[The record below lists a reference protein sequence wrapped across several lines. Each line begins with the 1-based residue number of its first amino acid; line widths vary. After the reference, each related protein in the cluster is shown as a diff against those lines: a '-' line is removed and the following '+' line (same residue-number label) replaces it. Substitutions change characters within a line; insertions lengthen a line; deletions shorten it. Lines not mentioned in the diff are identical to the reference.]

1 MGGSVER
8 VCDAHVLPVTFR
20 LSAPVLTIIMA
31 QECAFGAALKK
42 RDHRAQDS
50 NPANSIK
57 HQIHGVHMGFGEC
70 RFKGAIRC

>member
-1 MGGSVER
+1 MVRGVER

-31 QECAFGAALKK
+31 QECAFGAVLKK
-42 RDHRAQDS
+42 RDQHAQDD
-50 NPANSIK
+50 NPANSTK
-57 HQIHGVHMGFGEC
+57 YRIHGVNMGYVEC